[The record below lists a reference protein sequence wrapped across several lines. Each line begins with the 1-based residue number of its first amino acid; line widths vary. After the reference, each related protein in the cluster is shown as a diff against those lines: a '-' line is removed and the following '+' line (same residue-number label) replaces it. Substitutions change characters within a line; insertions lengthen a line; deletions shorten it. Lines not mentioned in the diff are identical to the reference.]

1 MYTVDLTGKNALI
14 FGVAN
19 HRSIAWA
26 IDQAL
31 YSAGARVA
39 LTYQKDRLEEGVE
52 VLAKERGDETV

>member
-26 IDQAL
+26 IAQAL
-31 YSAGARVA
+31 YSAGARIG
-39 LTYQKDRLEEGVE
+39 LTYQTERLKEGVQD
-52 VLAKERGDETV
+52 LA